1 MNGTSTP
8 RKTYEEHQAEKSD
21 RAVFFC
27 ILGMIIVYAAGI
39 FELGFLPASMVL
51 GGMIFLFGAAVQLGR

>member
-1 MNGTSTP
+1 MNGSPNP

-21 RAVFFC
+21 RAIFFSMM
-27 ILGMIIVYAAGI
+27 GMLIVYAAGI

-51 GGMIFLFGAAVQLGR
+51 GGMIFLFGAVVQLGR